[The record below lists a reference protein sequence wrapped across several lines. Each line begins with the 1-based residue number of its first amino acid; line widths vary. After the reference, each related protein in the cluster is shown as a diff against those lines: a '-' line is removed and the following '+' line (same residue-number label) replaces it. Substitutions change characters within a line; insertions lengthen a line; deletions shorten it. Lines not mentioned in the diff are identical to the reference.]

1 MLEKLGP
8 EPFNCNSFGGG
19 GGGGGGGAG
28 VVGPHM
34 LYLETSRDSISYEFY
49 KLIEVVFKTF
59 E

>member
-8 EPFNCNSFGGG
+8 EPFNCNSFG
-19 GGGGGGGAG
+19 G

>member
-1 MLEKLGP
+1 MKEWVRNVNLI
-8 EPFNCNSFGGG
+8 
-19 GGGGGGGAG
+19 GGGAD

-59 E
+59 ESKI

>member
-1 MLEKLGP
+1 MKEWVRNVNLI
-8 EPFNCNSFGGG
+8 
-19 GGGGGGGAG
+19 GGGGGGGAD

-59 E
+59 ESKI

>member
-1 MLEKLGP
+1 VVVVV
-8 EPFNCNSFGGG
+8 
-19 GGGGGGGAG
+19 GGGAG